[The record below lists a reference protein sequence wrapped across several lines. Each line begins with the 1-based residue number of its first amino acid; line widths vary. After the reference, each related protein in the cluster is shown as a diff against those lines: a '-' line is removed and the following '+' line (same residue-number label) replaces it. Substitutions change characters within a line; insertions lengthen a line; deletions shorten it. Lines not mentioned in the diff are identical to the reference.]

1 MENPRRW
8 RGIPEMYSD
17 AQAFSVRRG
26 YSIHFG
32 FVALLAILFLTFLD
46 NTIISAVLANVQSDL
61 HAGIADLQWIV
72 GAYALTFASLMLIC
86 GSLGDNYGRKRI
98 MLIGVGVFCAGSIV
112 CGLATSAPML
122 VIGRVIMGV
131 GAAGSEPSTLSMIRH
146 IYPDHRQRARALGS
160 WAAVSGLALAMGP
173 VIGATLVGVDSW
185 RAIFWANLFFGLIA
199 MILAGVMLPESA
211 DPTRTRPDY
220 AGFVVAAIVLGTAT
234 FATIEGE
241 TAGYFA
247 SWIITLYAI
256 SGVALLVFG
265 FIEHRVRHPMVDLS
279 FFRRRPFAGS
289 TFIAFASYFSIFS
302 IFFFVALYLEIVAS
316 VSAYNLALD
325 FLPMLAGM
333 VIASLY
339 AGRWVG
345 VVGTRVPMMT
355 GCLIAAVGVLLTD
368 LYIGPGAS
376 VGTVGW
382 TMGIAGVGFGTL
394 VVPVTYSALASIPAA
409 HSGMA
414 ASTTNTSREL
424 GAVAGVAI
432 LGSIV
437 NGQLTVN
444 LTSRLIAIGIPATF
458 RSEIITDVTTGSISA
473 K

>member
-1 MENPRRW
+1 
-8 RGIPEMYSD
+8 
-17 AQAFSVRRG
+17 
-26 YSIHFG
+26 
-32 FVALLAILFLTFLD
+32 
-46 NTIISAVLANVQSDL
+46 
-61 HAGIADLQWIV
+61 
-72 GAYALTFASLMLIC
+72 MLIC

-98 MLIGVGVFCAGSIV
+98 MLIGVGIFCAGSIV
-112 CGLATSAPML
+112 CGLATSSTML

-173 VIGATLVGVDSW
+173 VIGSILVGVDSW
-185 RAIFWANLFFGLIA
+185 RAIFWANLFFGVIA
-199 MILAGVMLPESA
+199 MTLAGIMLPESS

-220 AGFVVAAIVLGTAT
+220 AGFVLGAIALGTAT
-234 FATIEGE
+234 FATIAGE
-241 TAGYFA
+241 SAGYFA
-247 SWIITLYAI
+247 SWIITLYII
-256 SGVALLVFG
+256 SGVAIVVFVVV
-265 FIEHRVRHPMVDLS
+265 ERRVRFPMINLS

-289 TFIAFASYFSIFS
+289 TFIAFSSYFSIFS

-325 FLPMLAGM
+325 FLPLLAGM

-345 VVGTRVPMMT
+345 AVGTRVPMTT
-355 GCLIAAVGVLLTD
+355 GCVVAAAGVLLTD
-368 LYIGPGAS
+368 IFIGPGAS
-376 VGTVGW
+376 LATVGW
-382 TMGIAGVGFGTL
+382 TMGIAGIGFGTL
-394 VVPVTYSALASIPAA
+394 VVPVTYTALSSVPAA
-409 HSGMA
+409 NSGMA

-444 LTSRLIAIGIPATF
+444 LTARLAAIRNPVIPPVF
-458 RSEIITDVTTGSISA
+458 RSEIIAAVAGGSISSQA
-473 K
+473 KGLSGRSSAAVQVIIKEVV